1 MTIETV
7 KLEDLPDNEVVSFEY
22 ATYTLTVA
30 ELKEE
35 LKKDGDDATSR
46 TWYVA
51 QSQTWTP
58 DANRMIEDYIEN
70 EYQEMYEDWDDRA
83 NECITEEVLQKIQSI
98 LDEAFKSDS
107 VRQYWTLEKKIVI

>member
-1 MTIETV
+1 MVNETV
-7 KLEDLPDNEVVSFEY
+7 KLADLADNEVVSFED

-35 LKKDGDDATSR
+35 LIKDDDATSK

-58 DANRMIEDYIEN
+58 DAKRMIEDYIEN
-70 EYQEMYEDWDDRA
+70 EYQEMYEDWDDKA
-83 NECITEEVLQKIQSI
+83 NDCITDDVVQKIQSI
-98 LDEAFKSDS
+98 LDTAFKSDS
-107 VRQYWTLEKKIVI
+107 VRQYWTLEKKIEI

>member
-1 MTIETV
+1 MVIETV
-7 KLEDLPDNEVVSFEY
+7 KLADLADNEVVSFED

-35 LKKDGDDATSR
+35 LKKDDDVINK

-51 QSQTWTP
+51 QSQTWVP

-70 EYQEMYEDWDDRA
+70 EYQEMYEDWDDKA
-83 NECITEEVLQKIQSI
+83 NDCITDEVVQKIQAI
-98 LDEAFKSDS
+98 LDKAFESDY
-107 VRQYWTLEKKIVI
+107 VKQYWTLEKKIEI

>member
-1 MTIETV
+1 MAIETV
-7 KLEDLPDNEVVSFEY
+7 KLADLADNEVVSFED

-35 LKKDGDDATSR
+35 LKNGYYASSK

-51 QSQTWTP
+51 QSQTWAP
-58 DANRMIEDYIEN
+58 DANRMISDYIEN

-83 NECITEEVLQKIQSI
+83 NECITDEVLQKIQSI
-98 LDEAFKSDS
+98 LDEAFKNDS
-107 VRQYWTLEKKIVI
+107 VKQYWTLEKKIEI

>member
-1 MTIETV
+1 MAIETV
-7 KLEDLPDNEVVSFEY
+7 KLADLADNEVVSFED

-35 LKKDGDDATSR
+35 LKKDDDTTIR

-51 QSQTWTP
+51 QSQSWAP
-58 DANRMIEDYIEN
+58 DANRMITDYIEN

-83 NECITEEVLQKIQSI
+83 NECVTDEVVKKIQTI
-98 LDEAFKSDS
+98 LDKAFESDS
-107 VRQYWTLEKKIVI
+107 VKQYWTLEKKIEI